1 MIDILN
7 YFAENSCK
15 TFKQELKVG
24 WFEGLLLIVVLCGFL
39 LLGKVIAKSILYGM
53 KLFKGV

>member
-15 TFKQELKVG
+15 TFRQELKGG
-24 WFEGLLLIVVLCGFL
+24 WLEGWLLIVLLCGFL
-39 LLGKVIAKSILYGM
+39 LLGKVIAKSILYGI
-53 KLFKGV
+53 KLFRGV